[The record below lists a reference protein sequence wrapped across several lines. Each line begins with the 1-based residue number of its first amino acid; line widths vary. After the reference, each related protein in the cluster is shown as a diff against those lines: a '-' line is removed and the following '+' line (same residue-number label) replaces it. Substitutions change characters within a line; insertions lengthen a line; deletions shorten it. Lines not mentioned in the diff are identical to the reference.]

1 MPHFR
6 LHPTITADY
15 YAIMTNGIGLYDL
28 AESRLST
35 ENEMLAVVFG
45 VASNEG
51 RLWTHN
57 KMEKLAKVDKK
68 SLLNGNSNRQKWQV
82 WDNYGV
88 SLFTVLSFSPQ
99 TTR

>member
-51 RLWTHN
+51 RL
-57 KMEKLAKVDKK
+57 
-68 SLLNGNSNRQKWQV
+68 
-82 WDNYGV
+82 
-88 SLFTVLSFSPQ
+88 
-99 TTR
+99 